1 MKKLIIILA
10 ILISSTSKAQQF
22 KVGHY
27 DSNGNVTYYT
37 QDTIHL
43 PYSVAKTIAKE
54 LVECDSTKAIL
65 EVTKEQLRLTE
76 NKLYL
81 KDETLRLYANKD
93 IMYEVRIMNE
103 QKKFTTQ
110 GEYVNVLR
118 KQNKKLKVKL
128 AFTKITLGGV
138 IGGLTYLYFTK

>member
-10 ILISSTSKAQQF
+10 ILTSFTSKAQQF

-65 EVTKEQLRLTE
+65 EVTKEQLTLTE
-76 NKLYL
+76 SKVYL
-81 KDETLRLYANKD
+81 KDLTIETYVQKG
-93 IMYEVRIMNE
+93 IMYEKRIKNE
-103 QKKFTTQ
+103 QLKYDIRERYI
-110 GEYVNVLR
+110 GVLE
-118 KQNKKLKVKL
+118 KNNKKLKVKL
-128 AFTKITLGGV
+128 AFTKITLGG
-138 IGGLTYLYFTK
+138 IISGLTYLYITK

>member
-1 MKKLIIILA
+1 MKKLILILA
-10 ILISSTSKAQQF
+10 ILTSLTSKAQEF

-43 PYSVAKTIAKE
+43 PYSVAKQIAKD
-54 LVECDSTKAIL
+54 LVSCDSTKAVL
-65 EVTKEQLRLTE
+65 ELTKEQLALTE
-76 NKLYL
+76 SKVYL
-81 KDETLRLYANKD
+81 KDLTIDMYVNKG
-93 IMYEVRIMNE
+93 IMYEQRIVNE

-118 KQNKKLKVKL
+118 KQNKKLKAKL
-128 AFTKITLGGV
+128 TFTRITLTGI
-138 IGGLTYLYFTK
+138 IGGLAYLYITK

>member
-1 MKKLIIILA
+1 MKQLFTILFLTLA
-10 ILISSTSKAQQF
+10 TIAKS
-22 KVGHY
+22 
-27 DSNGNVTYYT
+27 
-37 QDTIHL
+37 QDTVKI
-43 PYSVAKTIAKE
+43 PTPIAKTIARE

-65 EVTKEQLRLTE
+65 EVTKEQLKLTE
-76 NKLYL
+76 NKVYL

-93 IMYEVRIMNE
+93 IMYEERIMNE

-128 AFTKITLGGV
+128 AFTKITLGGI
-138 IGGLTYLYFTK
+138 IGGLTYLYITK

>member
-10 ILISSTSKAQQF
+10 ILTSFTSKAQEF

-37 QDTIHL
+37 QDTIHI

-76 NKLYL
+76 NKVYL